1 MFTGIIEELGSV
13 VALHGKAL
21 SIHCHLVQEDLM
33 IGDSIAVNGVCLTII
48 NYSSQHIEAEVM
60 PITLETTNLGSLKPG
75 FMVNL
80 ERAIRLGGRLGGH
93 LVSGHVDGTATILR
107 LQQKQDAHLVTMEIP
122 QELVPFVI
130 LKGSIAVDGISL
142 TVAELSG
149 NQVTVSLV
157 GHTRKHTTLEGK
169 RVGAI
174 VNIECDQIGKYVN
187 QLLVNQS
194 TNKTKG
200 SLDLAFLQKQGFSL

>member
-80 ERAIRLGGRLGGH
+80 ERAIRLGGRWNGNH
-93 LVSGHVDGTATILR
+93 SEIATEARCSSGDNGNSTKARSLR
-107 LQQKQDAHLVTMEIP
+107 Y
-122 QELVPFVI
+122 
-130 LKGSIAVDGISL
+130 
-142 TVAELSG
+142 
-149 NQVTVSLV
+149 
-157 GHTRKHTTLEGK
+157 LEGIHCS
-169 RVGAI
+169 GWH
-174 VNIECDQIGKYVN
+174 
-187 QLLVNQS
+187 QS
-194 TNKTKG
+194 YRCRAFRQPGDRLACGTYEKTYHIRG
-200 SLDLAFLQKQGFSL
+200 QAGRSHRQY